1 MAELNDTQMNE
12 DLLKTQEVE
21 EIADTREGEENRIKQ
36 YLSESED
43 DTKTFTQSELDGI
56 IKERLARER
65 ARLDKILDS
74 EGFDKELIEREKAIE
89 LREMKAD
96 AKEALNEL
104 GISNVFFD
112 LINFNDR
119 DSMEKSIEII
129 KEIDNKHIQPMI
141 EEAINERLVGRT
153 PKRLTNDNA
162 AYQEQGIKDAFKH
175 PSL

>member
-12 DLLKTQEVE
+12 DLTKTQEDE
-21 EIADTREGEENRIKQ
+21 DIADTREGEENHTKL

-43 DTKTFTQSELDGI
+43 DAKTFTQSELDGI

-141 EEAINERLVGRT
+141 EEAINERLVGKT

-162 AYQEQGIKDAFKH
+162 AYQEQGIKNAFKH